1 MINYALVISIWG
13 FDNTITIYEAQ
24 IKFKSRSFKSDLAVS
39 ETTLN
44 LQWNVSVSIV
54 EQTGH
59 QSGIAGELNAQGAQG
74 NTRPTAAS
82 GRSITHFVF
91 THTRKKQTVRAG
103 KKQTRHMSFIP

>member
-1 MINYALVISIWG
+1 MIIDALVISKWG

-82 GRSITHFVF
+82 GISITHFVH
-91 THTRKKQTVRAG
+91 THTHTKTDCQSR
-103 KKQTRHMSFIP
+103 